1 MDLLFVLVAWCL
13 VFTSVAAFPV
23 QGSCQPWV
31 IHSRC
36 CILSTPGLARHFHHN
51 RFPRKNKRR
60 ASLFWFK
67 ASEAQFTVLDSP
79 NSKPV
84 RGKMSP
90 QKECMAGPMGLM
102 EGRKQR
108 QGLET
113 RYMFLCLAISSN
125 RVHLSKVPITSQN
138 TIKSCHPWGPN

>member
-1 MDLLFVLVAWCL
+1 MDLLSVSVAWCM
-13 VFTSVAAFPV
+13 VFTSVAAFHV

-36 CILSTPGLARHFHHN
+36 CILSTPGLARSFHQHN
-51 RFPRKNKRR
+51 RCPGKNKRR

-84 RGKMSP
+84 RGKTSP
-90 QKECMAGPMGLM
+90 LKECKAGPIGLM
-102 EGRKQR
+102 EGRTER
-108 QGLET
+108 QGL
-113 RYMFLCLAISSN
+113 
-125 RVHLSKVPITSQN
+125 
-138 TIKSCHPWGPN
+138 

>member
-1 MDLLFVLVAWCL
+1 M
-13 VFTSVAAFPV
+13 VFTSVAAFRV
-23 QGSCQPWV
+23 QGSCQSWA

-36 CILSTPGLARHFHHN
+36 CILSTPGLARCFHQYN
-51 RFPRKNKRR
+51 RCPGKNKRR
-60 ASLFWFK
+60 ACLFWFK
-67 ASEAQFTVLDSP
+67 ASEAQFTVPDSP

-90 QKECMAGPMGLM
+90 YKECMSGPMRLM

-113 RYMFLCLAISSN
+113 RCIFLCLAISSN